1 MAATIAATMSAPHDA
16 LAPAAA
22 PGQGFVPASD
32 HPSALID
39 PVRAA
44 VAARAPLRIAG
55 GGSKSFVHAPA
66 EGVALDVRAHSGIL
80 SHEPSELVVTV
91 RAGTPLAELEA
102 ALAEHG
108 QCLPFEP
115 PRFGAGGTVGG
126 AVASGL
132 AGPARASVGGAR
144 DYVLGARLINGRGEL
159 LTFGGQVMKNV
170 AGYDVSRALAG
181 SWGALGVI
189 TELSLKVL
197 PMAPA
202 EATLTFGVDQ
212 SNALERLHRWGG
224 QPLPLNASRWQREAD
239 GGDRLFLRLRG
250 AAAAV
255 EAACE
260 RLLAEAPGQRL
271 DNPPAGADWTAC
283 RDQRLPFFT
292 NAPSADH
299 GLWRISVPQTAAPL
313 LAAWPQLIEW
323 QGAQRWL
330 WAPVAAAAEIRAA
343 ARAAGGHA
351 QLFRA
356 PASGDGGVA
365 RADTP
370 SPALQAVMRRL
381 REAFDPHGIFQA
393 PTLF

>member
-1 MAATIAATMSAPHDA
+1 MPAPHDA
-16 LAPAAA
+16 PAATA
-22 PGQGFVPASD
+22 PTPGFVPASD
-32 HPSALID
+32 HPAELID
-39 PVRAA
+39 QVRAA
-44 VAARAPLRIAG
+44 VAERAPLRIAG
-55 GGSKSFVHAPA
+55 GGSKAFVHAPVA
-66 EGVALDVRAHSGIL
+66 GRALDTRGHRGIL
-80 SHEPSELVVTV
+80 NHEPSELVVTV

-115 PRFGAGGTVGG
+115 PRFGAAGTVGG

-181 SWGALGVI
+181 SWGALGVV

-197 PMAPA
+197 PLAPA
-202 EATLTFGVDQ
+202 EATLVFEADQ
-212 SNALERLHRWGG
+212 FNALERLHRWGG
-224 QPLPLNASRWQREAD
+224 QPLPLNASRWWGEAA
-239 GGDRLFLRLRG
+239 GPGRLHLRLRG
-250 AAAAV
+250 ALAAV
-255 EAACE
+255 EAACA
-260 RLLAEAPGQRL
+260 RLLAEAPGERL
-271 DNPPAGADWTAC
+271 DPAEAAADWAAC

-292 NAPSADH
+292 QAPSPAH
-299 GLWRISVPQTAAPL
+299 GLWRVSVPQTAQPL

-330 WAPVAAAAEIRAA
+330 WAPVDAADPVRAA

-356 PASGDGGVA
+356 PASGDGGVP

-370 SPALQAVMRRL
+370 APALQAVMRRL

-393 PTLF
+393 PALF